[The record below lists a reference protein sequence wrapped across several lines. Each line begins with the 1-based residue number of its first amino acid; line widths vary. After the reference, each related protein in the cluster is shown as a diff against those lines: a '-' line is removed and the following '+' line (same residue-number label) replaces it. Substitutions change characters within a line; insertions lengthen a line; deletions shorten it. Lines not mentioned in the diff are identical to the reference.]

1 MFQCATANLGLSEV
15 LFVLGLSGICVCV
28 CVSRGHII
36 PSLEQQATLELLQS
50 FSPFIIL
57 TITNCSRTH
66 TLTPR
71 GTHRADVR
79 A

>member
-28 CVSRGHII
+28 CVSRRHIT
-36 PSLEQQATLELLQS
+36 PSLEQQAALELLQS
-50 FSPFIIL
+50 FSPFITL